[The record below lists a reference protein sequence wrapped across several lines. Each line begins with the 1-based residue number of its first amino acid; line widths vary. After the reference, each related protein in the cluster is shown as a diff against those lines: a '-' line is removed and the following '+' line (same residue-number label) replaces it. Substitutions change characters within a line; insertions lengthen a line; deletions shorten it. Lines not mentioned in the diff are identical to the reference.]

1 MHIRIHMHIQYQ
13 DRPPVKLAAA
23 SKILLLHGG
32 GVIQASVEGLPRSV
46 ELLEMLEQDGP
57 NRVFAEREGASLLHL
72 APCLILIEPAP
83 REAKAPQPAHIL
95 LAYAFLVELLLEN
108 LLKANA
114 LEGILLLFWRLIC

>member
-1 MHIRIHMHIQYQ
+1 MHIRIHMYIQTQ
-13 DRPPVKLAAA
+13 DRLPVKLAAA

-32 GVIQASVEGLPRSV
+32 DVIQTSVEGLPRSV
-46 ELLEMLEQDGP
+46 ELLELLVQDGP
-57 NRVFAEREGASLLHL
+57 HRVLAERDGASLRNL

-95 LAYAFLVELLLEN
+95 LAYGFLVELLLEN
-108 LLKANA
+108 LLKGNA